1 MHVMTVGMTLL
12 NSEDGIDFVLD
23 DLERLFN
30 PNLNK
35 CFEELMEMGLPCRE
49 IATYVNTLSD
59 SAKLRTQED
68 LEREEGGPSS
78 MSIFQELLGTLA
90 NPQYMSWDSTDSMAL
105 VLVRERKVAHKFK
118 DHLKRTSF
126 VREHNMRV
134 AVVVGHGAGSGEG
147 EGMNLRKQDKVLQ
160 GIKSHRYNIVVA
172 TSVAEEGV
180 DIPECQLVVSLN
192 PPTTVKAL
200 VQMRGRARK
209 KDSYFVVLCSSQ
221 REKEKLEDLK
231 KQEQNMKWAAAQLT
245 QQNAA
250 EQWGLSSGAQHE
262 VGCSLLSWL
271 SRMSLSSEASCS
283 VC

>member
-30 PNLNK
+30 PNFNMCL
-35 CFEELMEMGLPCRE
+35 EELTEMGLPCRE
-49 IATYVNTLSD
+49 IATYVNTLCD
-59 SAKLRTQED
+59 SAKLRTQEG
-68 LEREEGGPSS
+68 LEREEGAPSS

-90 NPQYMSWDSTDSMAL
+90 NPQYMSWGSTDSMAL

-126 VREHNMRV
+126 VREHGMRV

-209 KDSYFVVLCSSQ
+209 KDSYFVVLCSSL

-231 KQEQNMKWAAAQLT
+231 QQEQNMKWAAAQLT
-245 QQNAA
+245 QQNAT
-250 EQWGLSSGAQHE
+250 EQ
-262 VGCSLLSWL
+262 
-271 SRMSLSSEASCS
+271 
-283 VC
+283 

>member
-1 MHVMTVGMTLL
+1 MLSVCVPRFENIRMHVMTVGMTLL

-30 PNLNK
+30 RNLNK
-35 CFEELMEMGLPCRE
+35 CYDELVEMGLPCKE
-49 IATYVNTLSD
+49 ISTYVNTLCD
-59 SAKLRTQED
+59 GAKLRQ
-68 LEREEGGPSS
+68 REESERGVEGVGASPST
-78 MSIFQELLGTLA
+78 MSIFQELLGTLS
-90 NPQYMSWDSTDSMAL
+90 NNEYMNWVSQDSMAL

-118 DHLKRTSF
+118 DHLKKTSF
-126 VREHNMRV
+126 VRERSMKV

-180 DIPECQLVVSLN
+180 DIPECQLVVCLN

-209 KDSYFVVLCSSQ
+209 KDSYFVVLCSSL
-221 REKEKLEDLK
+221 REKEKLHELQQ
-231 KQEQNMKWAAAQLT
+231 QELNMKWAAAELT
-245 QQNAA
+245 RTNAGTAAAAAAAFAA
-250 EQWGLSSGAQHE
+250 EK
-262 VGCSLLSWL
+262 
-271 SRMSLSSEASCS
+271 
-283 VC
+283 

>member
-30 PNLNK
+30 PDLNK
-35 CFEELMEMGLPCRE
+35 CFQELTEMGLPCRQ
-49 IATYVNTLSD
+49 IATYVNTLCD
-59 SAKLRTQED
+59 SARLRTS
-68 LEREEGGPSS
+68 EENESGGAGSAAGTAVGAPST

-90 NPQYMSWDSTDSMAL
+90 NPRYMAWGRSQSMAL

-126 VREHNMRV
+126 VRTQGMRV
-134 AVVVGHGAGSGEG
+134 AVVVGHGAGSSGEG
-147 EGMNLRKQDKVLQ
+147 EGMNLRKQDRVLQ
-160 GIKSHRYNIVVA
+160 GIKSHRYDIVVA

-209 KDSYFVVLCSSQ
+209 KDSYFVVLCSSL

-231 KQEQNMKWAAAQLT
+231 QQELNMKWAAAQLT
-245 QQNAA
+245 QHRHNDN
-250 EQWGLSSGAQHE
+250 AQH
-262 VGCSLLSWL
+262 
-271 SRMSLSSEASCS
+271 
-283 VC
+283 